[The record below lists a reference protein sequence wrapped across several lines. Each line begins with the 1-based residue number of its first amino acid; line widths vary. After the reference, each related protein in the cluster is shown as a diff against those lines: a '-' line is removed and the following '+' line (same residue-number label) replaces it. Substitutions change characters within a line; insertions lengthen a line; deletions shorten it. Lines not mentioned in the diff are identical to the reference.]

1 MKTLRKAVKS
11 AAVSLVLL
19 ASVGTAHA
27 NLITNGS
34 FEDGLYPGTTP
45 YVTVGA
51 GSSIIDG
58 WTVVDGSIDWIN
70 TYWQAS
76 DGTKSIDLAGNYQ
89 HGLIVG
95 TAFDTV
101 VGQTYRVQF
110 DMAGNP
116 DRPYNKSLVSV
127 STGDIFT
134 THAFTFE
141 QGGNT
146 RQNMGW
152 VTQYFDFVATSDSA
166 ELFFGDI
173 TNELNPNEA
182 WGAALDNVRVD
193 PVPEPSTVLLL
204 GAGLAA
210 ICFRRRKA

>member
-1 MKTLRKAVKS
+1 MKCFRKAVTL
-11 AAVSLVLL
+11 AITSLGLL
-19 ASVGTAHA
+19 AGVSIAEA

-34 FEDGLYPGTTP
+34 FESGSFPGSTP
-45 YVTVGA
+45 FVTVGP
-51 GSSIIDG
+51 GSDIIDG
-58 WTVVDGSIDWIN
+58 WSVIDGSIDWIN

-76 DGTKSIDLAGNYQ
+76 DGTKSIDLAGNHQ

-101 VGQTYRVQF
+101 AGQTYRVQF

-127 STGDIFT
+127 STGDAIT

-141 QGGNT
+141 QAGNT
-146 RQNMGW
+146 HQDMGW
-152 VTQYFDFVATSDSA
+152 VTQYFDFMAISDSA

-173 TNELNPNEA
+173 TNELNPDEA

-193 PVPEPSTVLLL
+193 AVPEPSTFLLL

-210 ICFRRRKA
+210 LCFRRRKA

>member
-1 MKTLRKAVKS
+1 MKCYRNAVTLAIT
-11 AAVSLVLL
+11 SLGLL
-19 ASVGTAHA
+19 AGVSIAEA

-34 FEDGLYPGTTP
+34 FEYGSYPGSTP
-45 YVTVGA
+45 FVTVGP
-51 GSSIIDG
+51 GSNIIDG
-58 WTVVDGSIDWIN
+58 WSVIGGSIDWIN

-101 VGQTYRVQF
+101 VGQSYRVQF

-116 DRPYNKSLVSV
+116 DRPYNKSLVSL
-127 STGDIFT
+127 STGDVFT
-134 THAFTFE
+134 THSFTFE
-141 QGGNT
+141 QAGNT
-146 RQNMGW
+146 HQDMGW

-166 ELFFGDI
+166 TLFFGDI
-173 TNELNPNEA
+173 TNEMNPDEA

-193 PVPEPSTVLLL
+193 AVPEPSTVLLL

-210 ICFRRRKA
+210 IYFRRRKA